1 MKKDLFNEIEIP
13 KEIEA
18 ELEGK
23 ELRIKGP
30 EGENTRKF
38 KTLRVKIEKKDNK
51 IIVGCEKAT
60 KKEKRMMNTV
70 SAHIRNMI
78 KGVQKKFS
86 YQVKIC
92 SSHFPMNVEIKDKE
106 VIIKN
111 FLGEKIPRKAN
122 IPENVEIAQQGEILT
137 ITSVNKEKA
146 GQAAANIEKS
156 TRLTLRDR
164 RVFQDGAY
172 IINKNGK
179 EI

>member
-13 KEIEA
+13 EGTES

-23 ELRIKGP
+23 KFIIKGP
-30 EGENTRKF
+30 EGENSRKF
-38 KTLRVKIEKKDNK
+38 KTLKVTIEKKDNK
-51 IIVGCEKAT
+51 IIAGCKKAT

-78 KGVQKKFS
+78 KGVQKKFT
-86 YQVKIC
+86 YQIKIC
-92 SSHFPMNVEIKDKE
+92 SSHFPMSVEIKDKE

-111 FLGEKIPRKAN
+111 FLGEKIPRKAR
-122 IPENVEIAQQGEILT
+122 IPENVEISQKGDIISLIST
-137 ITSVNKEKA
+137 DKEKA
-146 GQAAANIEKS
+146 GQAAANIEKA
-156 TRLTLRDR
+156 TQLRGRDR
-164 RVFQDGAY
+164 RIFQDGAY